1 MCSTQE
7 EPFVLQQ
14 FLRFGETRTLLQH
27 MLIQE
32 ITEKSNEEQ
41 RARAQLE
48 IKKSIERNVI
58 AALASAASPQG
69 PRPPMQHNNN
79 NNGHPPPY
87 LMRNSH
93 ASHEFKPERG
103 DVSPARSHPSPG
115 GHDAR
120 SASAS
125 SPSNAS
131 SSAMVSP
138 GGPGAAGQPSHPLSS
153 PPTSS
158 TPSSING
165 TALPPSSPL
174 SASSP
179 LNRLQNMQPF
189 DYRKAGERKTPDPRD
204 HRGIERPIPPSMR
217 LPPSS
222 MAAAAAAA
230 AGLGMPLMPNV
241 NLPHHLANYHN
252 SMTSLGKVKKHVSFV
267 FFKICKNR
275 DICEMK
281 VETLKMRNIRQATN
295 VGFSQ
300 K

>member
-1 MCSTQE
+1 MCSKEE

-14 FLRFGETRTLLQH
+14 FLRFGETRPITQQI
-27 MLIQE
+27 LIQE
-32 ITEKSNEEQ
+32 LTEKSNEEQ
-41 RARAQLE
+41 RARAQME
-48 IKKSIERNVI
+48 IKKLIERNAM

-69 PRPPMQHNNN
+69 PRPPLPHNNN

-87 LMRNSH
+87 MMRNNTTTNLDI
-93 ASHEFKPERG
+93 KGERG

-115 GHDAR
+115 GHDGR
-120 SASAS
+120 SASVS

-138 GGPGAAGQPSHPLSS
+138 GGPTGPGQMSHPLSS

-189 DYRKAGERKTPDPRD
+189 DYRKACERKTPDPRD

-241 NLPHHLANYHN
+241 GLPHSLASYHN
-252 SMTSLGKVKKHVSFV
+252 SMSSINKVK
-267 FFKICKNR
+267 
-275 DICEMK
+275 
-281 VETLKMRNIRQATN
+281 
-295 VGFSQ
+295 
-300 K
+300 